1 MILNV
6 ILITIIFSTATQL
19 PGLINFSS
27 AVFTASIPSLSRAPI
42 PSINILLRTIITSYL
57 LIGHPGYY
65 SMSPS
70 PMLTGLTV
78 YENSSIQQIYT
89 GHLSQAYYAHP

>member
-6 ILITIIFSTATQL
+6 ILITIIFSIATQL
-19 PGLINFSS
+19 PGFINFSS
-27 AVFTASIPSLSRAPI
+27 AVFTASILSLSLTPI
-42 PSINILLRTIITSYL
+42 PSVNILLWTIIKSYL
-57 LIGHPGYY
+57 LTGHPGY

-78 YENSSIQQIYT
+78 YDNSSIQQIFT
-89 GHLSQAYYAHP
+89 GHLS